1 VNKSELIGV
10 VAITANITKGDA
22 KVVVD
27 AVLDNVAL
35 ALASGDS
42 VALLGFGT
50 FSVKDRAAR
59 QGRNP
64 ATGAAMTIAAKR
76 SAVFKAGKALNDQV

>member
-1 VNKSELIGV
+1 VNKSELIDA
-10 VAITANITKGDA
+10 VAITAKITKVAA
-22 KVVVD
+22 KVAVD